1 MKSNKKK
8 PGKKPVKIKKTL
20 PVKKVE
26 QPTLPLMPPEVK
38 PPIIA
43 ETPQPPRGMR
53 DILPADEQYWDFIF
67 QKGADIARSF
77 GYGRIETPILEYK
90 SLFSRGVGQGTDI
103 VQKEMYTFADQGG
116 EELCLRPENTAAIAR
131 AYVNHGMVNLPQPVK
146 LWYHGPFFRRERPQA
161 GRFRQFHQWGVE
173 ALGDA
178 HPVLDAEIISITERF
193 FHELGLKVTVQIN
206 SIGCETC
213 RGAFKNELINFYRG
227 RRELL
232 CETCKD
238 RLGRNPLRLLDCKE
252 SQCELLKEG
261 APQITDALDDACRDH
276 FMKVLEYLDETG
288 VAYVLNPYLVRGLDY
303 YNRTVFEIISAQ
315 EKPET
320 AVTEQEAGV
329 VAGDGGAGEIEK
341 PAGEKISSE
350 KHAPIA
356 LGGGGRY
363 DGLVEQLGGRP
374 TPACGV
380 SLGVERIITLLKEM
394 QVLIPPLFTPK
405 VFIAQLGESARRKAL
420 TLWHTLRR
428 DVPVSVSLT
437 KDGLKPQLEAANRL
451 GVRFAIIIGQKEV
464 IDGTAIVRDMEAG
477 IQEVVDYSKVEADI
491 KKKLG

>member
-1 MKSNKKK
+1 MMMPKCTGSMPKVAMT
-8 PGKKPVKIKKTL
+8 GRKI
-20 PVKKVE
+20 
-26 QPTLPLMPPEVK
+26 
-38 PPIIA
+38 
-43 ETPQPPRGMR
+43 G
-53 DILPADEQYWDFIF
+53 
-67 QKGADIARSF
+67 
-77 GYGRIETPILEYK
+77 
-90 SLFSRGVGQGTDI
+90 
-103 VQKEMYTFADQGG
+103 
-116 EELCLRPENTAAIAR
+116 
-131 AYVNHGMVNLPQPVK
+131 
-146 LWYHGPFFRRERPQA
+146 
-161 GRFRQFHQWGVE
+161 
-173 ALGDA
+173 
-178 HPVLDAEIISITERF
+178 
-193 FHELGLKVTVQIN
+193 VQIN

-213 RGAFKNELINFYRG
+213 RGAFKNELVNFYRG

-238 RLGRNPLRLLDCKE
+238 RLGRNSLRLLDCKE
-252 SQCELLKEG
+252 PQCELLKEG

-303 YNRTVFEIISAQ
+303 YNRTVFEIVSAQ

-320 AVTEQEAGV
+320 VGSEPEDGALT
-329 VAGDGGAGEIEK
+329 GDGGVQEIEK
-341 PAGEKISSE
+341 QAGGKTSPQSRL
-350 KHAPIA
+350 PIA

-394 QVLIPPLFTPK
+394 HTPVPPLFTPK

-420 TLWHTLRR
+420 TLWHALRR
-428 DVPVSVSLT
+428 DVPVAVSLT

-464 IDGTAIVRDMEAG
+464 IDKTAIIRDMEAG
-477 IQEVVDYSKVEADI
+477 IQEVVDYNKVEADI